1 MREDGRE
8 EEGKLGLG
16 ERGNRQR
23 EGSRVGR
30 DGKVQEG
37 EGE

>member
-16 ERGNRQR
+16 ERGNGQR

-30 DGKVQEG
+30 DGRVEGG